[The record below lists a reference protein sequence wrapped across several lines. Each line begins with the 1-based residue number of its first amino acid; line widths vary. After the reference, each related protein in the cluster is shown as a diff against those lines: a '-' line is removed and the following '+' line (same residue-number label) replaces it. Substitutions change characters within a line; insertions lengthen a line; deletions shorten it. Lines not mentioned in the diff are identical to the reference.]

1 MFTRVEKGVLVKFA
15 RWTGFG
21 FGSSLDQRAES
32 KHEAEEAV
40 GRRWIYTS
48 SPLAV
53 AFLVRLSTSFY
64 IPFTYPR
71 LLVYQNGRIN
81 TVGHGTT
88 AHLHIQRTE
97 GRLPCTRARSQGV
110 GARMGSGSVSLPVP
124 EL

>member
-53 AFLVRLSTSFY
+53 AFLFRLSTSFY

-71 LLVYQNGRIN
+71 LLVYQSGRID
-81 TVGHGTT
+81 TVGHG
-88 AHLHIQRTE
+88 I
-97 GRLPCTRARSQGV
+97 RLTCTFNVPRDGCHV
-110 GARMGSGSVSLPVP
+110 HELGARVWALGWEAVR
-124 EL
+124 